1 MFDISEN
8 KSYDIAAYGFGKKI
22 EQHGFEILSCVSA
35 RQGKKIF
42 GNDPDITEVKPDFD
56 LLADWIEKNPSGK
69 VAARTK
75 HCYVSMVMMMLHS
88 SQDSIIHITVENRR
102 IKYA

>member
-1 MFDISEN
+1 MYDITTN

-42 GNDPDITEVKPDFD
+42 GNDPDITEVKP
-56 LLADWIEKNPSGK
+56 
-69 VAARTK
+69 
-75 HCYVSMVMMMLHS
+75 
-88 SQDSIIHITVENRR
+88 
-102 IKYA
+102 